1 MNAEESK
8 SAPSDQPGPSSASEA
23 STKPAT
29 KPTRKRRPWLV
40 PLAVLVAVAVL
51 FMGIPRILHGL
62 NTVSTDDAYVNSYV
76 TFVAPRVAGQ
86 VARVLVDD
94 NNRVKKGDVLV
105 ELDSEPFRV
114 QVAIKQAAVDAA
126 QADLVAAEANVRSL
140 VAQTRGQRFKL
151 IHTIEDV
158 DNQVALVRARVAT
171 WEQSKAA
178 LVLAQAEF
186 DRSKRLLGSNV
197 VSAEEFDQKREVL
210 DAAKAQVTQALENVY
225 QARAALG
232 LPGKPP
238 EGTSLTDFPPDLD
251 QTFSSVRQALA
262 DLLHSA
268 AQLGIVPSS
277 YDLTPK
283 QTLEEFYKRDPGGDI
298 NRIYAEIIKNAPG
311 LKQAEAGLLRA
322 QRDLD
327 QAELDLRYTTIVAEI
342 DGVVTRRNVNP
353 GNNVQVGQSLMALRS
368 LHDIWVDAN
377 FKETQL
383 RDLRIGQGVE
393 LEVDMYGGKRKFE
406 GRISGFTMGT
416 GSTLALLPAQNAT
429 GNFVKVVQRL
439 PVRIDVMDYDPDK
452 VPLFV
457 GLSVSP
463 SVDIK
468 SPPTGPNAGK
478 FLQEPTEPAVPASPA
493 PNKP

>member
-1 MNAEESK
+1 MKTEESK
-8 SAPSDQPGPSSASEA
+8 SPDQPTAPAAPPE
-23 STKPAT
+23 PAT
-29 KPTRKRRPWLV
+29 PETSPKPPAGPTRKRRRWF
-40 PLAVLVAVAVL
+40 VAVGLLMAVPVL
-51 FMGIPRILHGL
+51 FLGIPRILRAL

-76 TFVAPRVAGQ
+76 TFVAPRVTGQ

-105 ELDSEPFRV
+105 ELDPEPFRV

-126 QADLVAAEANVRSL
+126 QADLVAAQATVRGL
-140 VAQTRGQRFKL
+140 VAQARSQRFKL
-151 IHTIEDV
+151 VHAIEDV
-158 DNQVALVRARVAT
+158 DNQVSLVRARAAT

-186 DRSKRLLGSNV
+186 DRAKRLLGSNV

-210 DAAKAQVTQALENVY
+210 DAAQAQVTQALENVY

-238 EGTSLTDFPPDLD
+238 EGKSLIDVPADLD

-283 QTLEEFYKRDPGGDI
+283 QTLDEFYKRDPGGDI
-298 NRIYAEIIKNAPG
+298 NRIYAEVIRNAPG

-327 QAELDLRYTTIVAEI
+327 QAKLDLRYCTIVAEI

-353 GNNVQVGQSLMALRS
+353 GNNVQAGQSLMAIRS
-368 LHDIWVDAN
+368 LHDVWVDAN

-383 RDLRIGQGVE
+383 RDLRIGQRVE
-393 LEVDMYGGKRKFE
+393 LDVDMYGGKRKFE

-439 PVRIDVMDYDPDK
+439 PVRIDVVNYDPDK

-457 GLSVSP
+457 GLSVTP

-468 SPPTGPNAGK
+468 TAPTGPNAGK
-478 FLQEPTEPAVPASPA
+478 FLQEPTQP
-493 PNKP
+493 